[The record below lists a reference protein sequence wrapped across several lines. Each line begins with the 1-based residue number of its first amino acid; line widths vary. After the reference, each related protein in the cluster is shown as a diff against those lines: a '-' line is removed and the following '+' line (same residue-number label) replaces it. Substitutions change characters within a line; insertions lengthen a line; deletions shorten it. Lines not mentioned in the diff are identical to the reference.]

1 LDTNSTTTI
10 VSLPGEFLNLGRTVL
25 IFLAFSFERT
35 FRFSIF
41 LQVFPQPAEQR
52 IPSCAQGGRLRGLR
66 QCLGQQVCRHQ
77 LTPPLGVL
85 ASIAGRCLSRRA
97 P

>member
-1 LDTNSTTTI
+1 LDTDSATMI
-10 VSLPGEFLNLGRTVL
+10 VSLPGELLNLGRIVL
-25 IFLAFSFERT
+25 IFLAFFLEQT

-41 LQVFPQPAEQR
+41 LQVFPQPMEQG
-52 IPSCAQGGRLRGLR
+52 IPSRTHGGRLRGLR
-66 QCLGQQVCRHQ
+66 QCLGRQVCRHQ

-85 ASIAGRCLSRRA
+85 ASIAGRCLSRKA